1 MTQDEDVHIIGVKE
15 TDDRYGVPDFAEEK
29 QRALTAGPDG
39 GPVSD
44 RAEEILEVLDDIVF
58 IPLRR
63 EAHEVACYHQQIR
76 KQGVE
81 MAAIEAKRREDELKA
96 YGE

>member
-29 QRALTAGPDG
+29 ERARTAGPDI
-39 GPVSD
+39 
-44 RAEEILEVLDDIVF
+44 EKILHDLVA

-63 EAHEVACYHQQIR
+63 EAHEVACYHQQIL

-81 MAAIEAKRREDELKA
+81 MAGKRGEDEDKA
-96 YGE
+96 FGE

>member
-1 MTQDEDVHIIGVKE
+1 MTQDENVHIIGVKE

-29 QRALTAGPDG
+29 ERARTAGPDI
-39 GPVSD
+39 
-44 RAEEILEVLDDIVF
+44 EKILHDLVA

-63 EAHEVACYHQQIR
+63 EAHEVACYHQQIL

>member
-15 TDDRYGVPDFAEEK
+15 TDPRYGVPDFAEEK

-44 RAEEILEVLDDIVF
+44 RAEEILEILEITEILEILEF
-58 IPLRR
+58 LAKNLAITRFSIYIPTT
-63 EAHEVACYHQQIR
+63 
-76 KQGVE
+76 
-81 MAAIEAKRREDELKA
+81 LKV
-96 YGE
+96 

>member
-1 MTQDEDVHIIGVKE
+1 MTCQ

-44 RAEEILEVLDDIVF
+44 RAEEIIELLDDIVF

-63 EAHEVACYHQQIR
+63 EAHEVACYHQQIL

-81 MAAIEAKRREDELKA
+81 MAGKRGEDEDKA
-96 YGE
+96 FGE